1 MGMSQDQ
8 ERFDEY
14 LQRVARELDPPP
26 AVPREEMW
34 ARIDAVR
41 RPLRA
46 RAAAGGRVI
55 SLARW
60 LRPARLV
67 RWAPALAAMLVLGVA
82 IGRLTVRQEQPVG
95 AADGRGASVAT
106 AAEAAAVADSTEQ
119 LPYRLAATEHLVRTE
134 ALLTA
139 LPTDAQQGRGARVAD
154 WASGLLTDTRLLMDS
169 PAGRD
174 QELKQLLQDLELVL
188 AQIAALPGDVPQ
200 AEVQMIQDGIERRY
214 VLLRL
219 RAATSKRSTAAS

>member
-1 MGMSQDQ
+1 MSQDQ
-8 ERFDEY
+8 ERFDDY

-34 ARIDAVR
+34 ARIDEVR

-55 SLARW
+55 SLARR
-60 LRPARLV
+60 RPPIRLL
-67 RWAPALAAMLVLGVA
+67 RWAPALAAMLILGVA
-82 IGRLTVRQEQPVG
+82 IGRMTVRREQP
-95 AADGRGASVAT
+95 ANAPVAT
-106 AAEAAAVADSTEQ
+106 AADAAAVADSTEQ
-119 LPYRLAATEHLVRTE
+119 LPYRVAATEHLARTE

-139 LPTDAQQGRGARVAD
+139 LPTDAEQGRGARVAD

-174 QELKQLLQDLELVL
+174 QELRQLLEDLELVL

-219 RAATSKRSTAAS
+219 RAATAKRSTAAS